1 MHGPRAP
8 PRPPA
13 AAAARLLTRAQDR
26 NLILAATSEFRPG
39 AVGGGGGGRYIG
51 LVVVP
56 GAVIVR
62 IEADDAPARRGWG
75 FAAGTTQVVTSV
87 A

>member
-13 AAAARLLTRAQDR
+13 AAAA
-26 NLILAATSEFRPG
+26 P
-39 AVGGGGGGRYIG
+39 GRYIG

-62 IEADDAPARRGWG
+62 IEADDAPVRRGWG
-75 FAAGTTQVVTSV
+75 FAAATTQVATSV